1 LALQSEIVRMAEIEA
16 EIVAAA
22 EGVRE
27 VADADVGA
35 ADVMA
40 AVVVAGMAVEGT
52 AGEDTNLPADQIRL
66 RGFRGF
72 KKGL

>member
-1 LALQSEIVRMAEIEA
+1 MVLLLEIVRTVEIAA

-27 VADADVGA
+27 VADVDAGVVDVT
-35 ADVMA
+35 A